1 MVGSA
6 LDEQAKQ
13 LFNAGLATIILISS
27 QNRFLPAV
35 TLDHANSLSSSAFFT
50 NSLSL
55 FPINE
60 SFKLEYLFWL
70 LELER

>member
-1 MVGSA
+1 MVGNA

-35 TLDHANSLSSSAFFT
+35 TLDHANSL
-50 NSLSL
+50 
-55 FPINE
+55 
-60 SFKLEYLFWL
+60 
-70 LELER
+70 